1 MFFVHGPSTTDIY
14 PYCPTLS
21 LHDAL
26 PIFGGRNALVIADVA
41 GHERPGRFA
50 RALQDL
56 PGYRLA
62 VDRDRQRLP
71 HLHIVER
78 RPMGGGEEIIT
89 PPVLAGPKR
98 VDANRANEMGLDGV
112 GRRGNGV
119 LYTEVSQGWVE
130 EKV

>member
-50 RALQDL
+50 LALQDL

-78 RPMGGGEEIIT
+78 RPFGVEEEIIK
-89 PPVLAGPKR
+89 PLVRADLNLVAEILAKELGQIGRASCRER
-98 VDANRANEMGLDGV
+98 VCRTCRSRWAPDN
-112 GRRGNGV
+112 
-119 LYTEVSQGWVE
+119 
-130 EKV
+130 